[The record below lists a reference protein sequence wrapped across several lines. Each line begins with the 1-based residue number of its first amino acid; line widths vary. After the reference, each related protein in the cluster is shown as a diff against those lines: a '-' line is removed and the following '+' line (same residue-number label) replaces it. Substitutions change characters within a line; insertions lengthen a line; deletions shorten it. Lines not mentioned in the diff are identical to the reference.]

1 MDDLV
6 VLNPALNFESYG
18 VVVLFIEL
26 ILESLAKLLD
36 AILDKFGI
44 NVECCHGVE

>member
-6 VLNPALNFESYG
+6 VLDPALNFVTDG
-18 VVVLFIEL
+18 VVVLFVEL

-36 AILDKFGI
+36 AILDKFD
-44 NVECCHGVE
+44 VSA

>member
-6 VLNPALNFESYG
+6 VLDPALNFVTDG
-18 VVVLFIEL
+18 VVVLFVEL

-36 AILDKFGI
+36 AILDKFG
-44 NVECCHGVE
+44 VRA